1 MDRLIKVSLEDM
13 AMRLLDFEIDDEL
26 SFAVNFDED
35 KETYQYYYEDVSDWY
50 GVKLIALFDSL
61 MFVFNY
67 YGGLNPFVIDYSEG
81 LTKGE
86 MIEKLKQYHNNNEY
100 IIEIAE

>member
-1 MDRLIKVSLEDM
+1 MDRLIKVSLENM
-13 AMRLLDFEIDDEL
+13 ARRLLDFEIDDEL
-26 SFAVNFDED
+26 SFAVNFEED
-35 KETYQYYYEDVSDWY
+35 KETYQYYYEDVSEWY
-50 GVKLIALFDSL
+50 GVKLIKLFDSL

-81 LTKGE
+81 LTKNE
-86 MIEKLKQYHNNNEY
+86 MIEKLKEYHNNNEY